1 VYLREM
7 GKSRF
12 REFSMRQVA
21 EAVYTVEVP
30 QQAQDF
36 EYYVAVEAA
45 GEELRWPATAPE
57 RNHTVI
63 IAP

>member
-1 VYLREM
+1 M
-7 GKSRF
+7 GASRF
-12 REFSMRQVA
+12 RAFSMQQVA

-36 EYYVAVEAA
+36 EYYVAVEAV
-45 GEELRWPATAPE
+45 GEEIRWPVTAPE

-63 IAP
+63 VAP